1 MGKPIRATEE
11 YRDDPDA
18 VSLHTTPDGYNYDDA
33 PEISGFPPSYE
44 NIEGASSAIAP
55 NVAHTPSE
63 HVVSWT
69 RKDHNNGV
77 ALSGGVPQV
86 CETHDLMNTRHDTD
100 PDFLEAEIRAF
111 ARVPP
116 FPLIYIMGS
125 HKETTKRGDK
135 TETRNVTD
143 FRIVLNLRQYLV
155 QGHWETD
162 TQLVTATNGEN
173 TYRGSFMKKRA
184 PGFKQN
190 IEVGSPEPT
199 LREWCHRY
207 CASSSSLRIFRL
219 ERQVLGLDETYLRN
233 KLDGLIRSTNY
244 RGRLSITFPIEA
256 RNIDMYTTNRINQW
270 RLKKWICWIF
280 YLTFLWIFTWPYL
293 FFATKRYAVVKAQW
307 FFSKVNHNGV
317 KLYASVSEEA
327 WFNHWHVGIRRLVL
341 DKYQGEAS
349 YEQLEG
355 VMARPADP
363 PVLGAVNTGH
373 GGIDNAVGIL
383 QQGIQVASAIS
394 RGDNLGRGF
403 QGGWG
408 YDT

>member
-1 MGKPIRATEE
+1 MGKPNRATEE

-18 VSLHTTPDGYNYDDA
+18 VSLHTTPDDYNYDDA

-44 NIEGASSAIAP
+44 DIEGASSAIAP
-55 NVAHTPSE
+55 NAAHTPSE

-77 ALSGGVPQV
+77 VLSGGVPQV

-111 ARVPP
+111 AREPP

-155 QGHWETD
+155 QGNWETE
-162 TQLVTATNGEN
+162 TQLVTATNGEK

-233 KLDGLIRSTNY
+233 KLDGLVRSTNY
-244 RGRLSITFPIEA
+244 RGHLSITFPIEA

-307 FFSKVNHNGV
+307 FFSKINHNGV

-355 VMARPADP
+355 VMARPTDP